1 MAKPLKDLML
11 QADKYIGI
19 SKQASIISDEVSSLA
34 DTLKFASEIEQ
45 QFLPT
50 SDHGRNSE
58 FEKVAKA
65 IDKIAAQAE
74 LEVMI
79 QSEQFE
85 KAALS
90 EGYTKEQ
97 VSEALSKVAAKK
109 VHKHLGT
116 LVSIGGLAPGIEDLN
131 NLPKTK
137 KEEVGEE
144 KRRFAATHSLGGAR

>member
-1 MAKPLKDLML
+1 MAKPLRDLIM

-19 SKQASIISDEVSSLA
+19 SKQASVMSDEVSSLA
-34 DTLKFASEIEQ
+34 NTLQFASEIETGLGLSQ
-45 QFLPT
+45 NDNANL
-50 SDHGRNSE
+50 E

-65 IDKIAAQAE
+65 INKIAAKAE

-85 KAALS
+85 KAAIA

-116 LVSIGGLAPGIEDLN
+116 LASLGGLAPGVEDLN
-131 NLPKTK
+131 NLPKAK

-144 KRRFAATHSLGGAR
+144 KRRFAATHSLGGSR

>member
-11 QADKYIGI
+11 QADKFMGMP
-19 SKQASIISDEVSSLA
+19 KQAAAVSDEVSSLA

-45 QFLPT
+45 SFSDT
-50 SDHGRNSE
+50 SASVDNAE

-65 IDKIAAQAE
+65 INKIAAQAE
-74 LEVMI
+74 LDVMI

-85 KAALS
+85 KAALA
-90 EGYTKEQ
+90 EGYTTEQ
-97 VSEALSKVAAKK
+97 VSEALNKLAAKK

-116 LVSIGGLAPGIEDLN
+116 ILAIGGLAPDKADLN
-131 NLPKTK
+131 NIKPVK
-137 KEEVGEE
+137 KEEIGEE